1 MGLGK
6 YYGKEKKV
14 GLRPASKIQETK
26 QRNGIQT
33 VMGKN

>member
-14 GLRPASKIQETK
+14 GLIGLLVKFRKQNNETGYK
-26 QRNGIQT
+26 R
-33 VMGKN
+33 